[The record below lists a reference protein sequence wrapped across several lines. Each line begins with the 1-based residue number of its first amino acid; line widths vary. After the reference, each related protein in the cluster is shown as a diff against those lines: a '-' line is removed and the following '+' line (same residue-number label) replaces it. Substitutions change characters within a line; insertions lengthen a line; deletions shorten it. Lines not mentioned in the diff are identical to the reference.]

1 MSLSFPQCGRACTG
15 YICEFFHNLFDA
27 LSCLG
32 IYIWL
37 PIEDTRNSCRRNPRT
52 FGDIANSNSH
62 SSPYTKTYSPS
73 GERFLL
79 IAHCNRCRNRLRHRL
94 HKVYLPNVLLSRT
107 VLTLMVVDN
116 SDFSPTRLTARETPL
131 NLASQES
138 SPCCPF

>member
-79 IAHCNRCRNRLRHRL
+79 IAHCNRCRNRLRYRLRYRL

-107 VLTLMVVDN
+107 GVLPLTTVDN
-116 SDFSPTRLTARETPL
+116 SSFFPNRLTDP
-131 NLASQES
+131 
-138 SPCCPF
+138 